1 VEILL
6 IIWWRYCDWRKTFTL
21 LSSLFSLL
29 QSPHEEREV
38 TGGDTTENLVEIL
51 LRIFNFF
58 LF

>member
-1 VEILL
+1 VIGGKHLL
-6 IIWWRYCDWRKTFTL
+6 FSL
-21 LSSLFSLL
+21 LSSLL